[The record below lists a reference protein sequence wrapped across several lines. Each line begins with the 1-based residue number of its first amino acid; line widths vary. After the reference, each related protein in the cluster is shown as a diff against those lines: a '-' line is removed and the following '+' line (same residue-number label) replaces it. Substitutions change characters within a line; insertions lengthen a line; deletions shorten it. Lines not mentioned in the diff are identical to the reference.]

1 MGIDQHNPK
10 PFYKQVGEEIVNQIN
25 SGKLKVGDKLET
37 QSELVKRYDVSLI
50 TIKRALS
57 DLISEG
63 VLYARAGKGTYV
75 AQRPQKIDY
84 SKHLTI
90 AYVLK
95 DLDNPFYQS
104 IVSSVERNLSKND
117 SNLMLYSS
125 DNRHDNEERKIR
137 YFIDMGVSGLILGSL
152 FHSHYT
158 DSLIKQLEAER
169 FSFVMV
175 SYTEDPSINFV
186 GTDQELGGFM
196 ATEHLIKNGYA
207 DIGYVNGEE
216 GNLVGE
222 ARKRGFLKAMTDYDV
237 PVDQKNLLQITVDG
251 KRDDMKSGY
260 LVGKQFCELK
270 DRPKAMF
277 IYNDLSALGFIQALG
292 ESGINVPKDVAIV
305 GFDDI
310 QMSSYVAPGLTTI
323 HQPAY
328 EMGKLGA
335 KLLFR
340 LMEDGTGKPVQKML
354 ESSLV
359 IRESTQKV

>member
-25 SGKLKVGDKLET
+25 SGELKVGDKLET

-75 AQRPQKIDY
+75 ARRPQKIDY

-104 IVSSVERNLSKND
+104 MVSSVERNLSKNG

-137 YFIDMGVSGLILGSL
+137 YFMDMGVSGLILGSL
-152 FHSHYT
+152 SHSHYT

-169 FSFVMV
+169 FPFVMV

-196 ATEHLIKNGYA
+196 ATEHLIKNGYT

-222 ARKRGFLKAMTDYDV
+222 ARKRGFLKAMADNNV
-237 PVDQKNLLQITVDG
+237 PVSQKNLMQITVDG
-251 KRDDMKSGY
+251 KRDDMNSGY
-260 LVGKQFCELK
+260 QVGKQFCEMEE
-270 DRPKAMF
+270 RPRAMF

-310 QMSSYVAPGLTTI
+310 VNGRTASVPLTTV
-323 HQPAY
+323 HQPTELIGQIAV
-328 EMGKLGA
+328 ESLLKKINGEEPSMH
-335 KLLFR
+335 KLL
-340 LMEDGTGKPVQKML
+340 EPK
-354 ESSLV
+354 LV
-359 IRESTQKV
+359 VRKSCCNN

>member
-10 PFYKQVGEEIVNQIN
+10 PFYKQVGEEIVKQIN
-25 SGKLKVGDKLET
+25 NGELKVGDKLET

-75 AQRPQKIDY
+75 ARRPQKIDY

-104 IVSSVERNLSKND
+104 IVSSVERNLSKNG

-137 YFIDMGVSGLILGSL
+137 YFIDMGVSGLILGSM

-158 DSLIKQLEAER
+158 GSLIKQLQAEH
-169 FSFVMV
+169 FPFVMV
-175 SYTEDPSINFV
+175 SHTEDPEINFV
-186 GTDQELGGFM
+186 GTDQEAGGFM
-196 ATEHLIKNGYA
+196 ATEHLAKSGYNS
-207 DIGYVNGEE
+207 IGFVSGEE

-222 ARKRGFLKAMTDYDV
+222 ARKRGYLRAMAENDV
-237 PVDQKNLLQITVDG
+237 HVVQEHIFQIKVSG

-260 LVGKQFCELK
+260 EVGQEFCKLEN
-270 DRPKAMF
+270 RPDSVF
-277 IYNDLSALGFIQALG
+277 VYNDQSALGFIQALT
-292 ESGINVPKDVAIV
+292 ECGIKVPQDVGIV

-310 QMSSYVAPGLTTI
+310 STGRNAAVPLTTI
-323 HQPAY
+323 HQPT
-328 EMGKLGA
+328 EMIGKIAVESLLKKINGELPKIH
-335 KLLFR
+335 KLLEPKLIVR
-340 LMEDGTGKPVQKML
+340 K
-354 ESSLV
+354 SCCNN
-359 IRESTQKV
+359 

>member
-1 MGIDQHNPK
+1 
-10 PFYKQVGEEIVNQIN
+10 
-25 SGKLKVGDKLET
+25 LKVGDKLET

-169 FSFVMV
+169 FPFVMV

-310 QMSSYVAPGLTTI
+310 ANGRTASVPLTTI
-323 HQPAY
+323 HQPTELIGQIAV
-328 EMGKLGA
+328 ESLLKKISGEAPSMH
-335 KLLFR
+335 KLLEPKLIVR
-340 LMEDGTGKPVQKML
+340 K
-354 ESSLV
+354 SCCNN
-359 IRESTQKV
+359 